1 MMKRYLVL
9 ALLLTGCTTESG
21 TRPDAPDPRE
31 VARVRVVDAVPDNI
45 GRFSNLSATICRN
58 GPLDLPSR
66 DQAML
71 LLRTR
76 AYQNG
81 YLTMHSVTVGSVQGS
96 LAKSCPGGVQ
106 ARGVGFSLAK
116 PKT

>member
-1 MMKRYLVL
+1 MKKSYLIM
-9 ALLLTGCTTESG
+9 ALLLAGCSTESG
-21 TRPDAPDPRE
+21 DRPDVPDPRE
-31 VARVRVVDAVPDNI
+31 VARVRVVDTVPANV
-45 GRFSNLSATICRN
+45 GRFSNLSATICKN

-66 DQAML
+66 DQAMQ

-81 YLTMHSVTVGSVQGS
+81 YLTMHSVTVGTVQGS

-106 ARGVGFSLAK
+106 ARGIGFSLAK
-116 PKT
+116 PTK